1 MNRPIFGGQFRAWG
15 FLIQSVMLNRPGFSQ
30 TQIEMVT
37 LDQLVPKDHLL
48 RKIEAAIDFS
58 FIHDRVA
65 GLYCPDNGRPPLDPT
80 LMFKALFIG
89 YLFGVRSERQ
99 LVREI
104 EVNVAYR
111 WFLRLGLTDAVF
123 DASTLSQNRRR
134 RFNDTSVA
142 QDIFDA
148 IVQQALHRG
157 FVEGRV
163 LYTNSTHLKANA
175 NKNKYD
181 LEVVAKSRADYWSA
195 LDAAIDADRAAHGK
209 PPQKPREREP
219 EEKETK
225 VSRTDPESGYMV
237 RDGKPKGFFY
247 LDHRTVD
254 GAFGIITDTFATP
267 ANVHDSIVYLSRL
280 DRQKEKF
287 DLGVQAVGLDAGY
300 ATAGIAKGLEERE
313 IAGVVGYR
321 NPTAPKPGMMRKS
334 AFTYD
339 QASDGYRCP
348 QGELLTYAATD
359 RSGYRH
365 YRVRPGALP
374 RLPAARFVHRQ
385 RQSRTHHHPSCLAG
399 RARAKRRQPTD
410 TLGQTDLQATQGNG
424 GAIVRRRQAA
434 IWPPLRALPRP
445 GPRLMPVPA
454 GRRRTE
460 YQENRPD
467 PRRKGRSSGR
477 LTGPTRDQTSK
488 TKHRSP
494 SKQNPAK
501 ILTGFVSGLGGLA
514 AALLFP

>member
-1 MNRPIFGGQFRAWG
+1 
-15 FLIQSVMLNRPGFSQ
+15 MLNRPGFSQ

-148 IVQQALHRG
+148 IVQQALDRG

-181 LEVVAKSRADYWSA
+181 LEVVAKSRSDYWSA
-195 LDAAIDADRAAHGK
+195 LDAAIDADRASHGK
-209 PPQKPREREP
+209 PPR
-219 EEKETK
+219 
-225 VSRTDPESGYMV
+225 VSC
-237 RDGKPKGFFY
+237 
-247 LDHRTVD
+247 
-254 GAFGIITDTFATP
+254 
-267 ANVHDSIVYLSRL
+267 
-280 DRQKEKF
+280 Q
-287 DLGVQAVGLDAGY
+287 
-300 ATAGIAKGLEERE
+300 
-313 IAGVVGYR
+313 
-321 NPTAPKPGMMRKS
+321 
-334 AFTYD
+334 
-339 QASDGYRCP
+339 
-348 QGELLTYAATD
+348 
-359 RSGYRH
+359 
-365 YRVRPGALP
+365 
-374 RLPAARFVHRQ
+374 
-385 RQSRTHHHPSCLAG
+385 CL
-399 RARAKRRQPTD
+399 
-410 TLGQTDLQATQGNG
+410 
-424 GAIVRRRQAA
+424 
-434 IWPPLRALPRP
+434 
-445 GPRLMPVPA
+445 
-454 GRRRTE
+454 
-460 YQENRPD
+460 
-467 PRRKGRSSGR
+467 
-477 LTGPTRDQTSK
+477 
-488 TKHRSP
+488 
-494 SKQNPAK
+494 
-501 ILTGFVSGLGGLA
+501 LA
-514 AALLFP
+514 AAAQNIKKIALILAANTAQAAA